1 MWFPIL
7 FSSNVIKNSKY
18 PIINCHGGD
27 LPNYRG
33 GSPLSWQI
41 INNEKNIFIST
52 LLISKGIDDG
62 KMLLKKKI
70 HIKKKYEYFGCSKQ
84 S

>member
-1 MWFPIL
+1 MKAVKDEETINIVCGFPYFFPQML
-7 FSSNVIKNSKY
+7 LKNSKY

-41 INNEKNIFIST
+41 INNENIFIST

-62 KMLLKKKI
+62 KMLLKKNS
-70 HIKKKYEYFGCSKQ
+70 H
-84 S
+84 